1 LAPFSAGRAGVRLHN
16 AFLDEHYDSTVL
28 SLYYDVNDTEEMFHL
43 RLKSTI
49 FAWIDNKMQSYLTRN
64 NYKQYGQYSYPI
76 LGNDVSKMDQ
86 IKNADIIYIHWIL
99 RGFMNLSNIEK
110 LAKLGKPVIFFMHD
124 MWAITGGC
132 HHSFTCEKYKKACY
146 DCQMFPENTLIDW
159 PSLEFRKKLKF
170 YSKYSNLYFL
180 SPSKWLYNCARISF
194 LTKDKPLYYIPN
206 IISSKLFKPIDKNAA
221 RHILNI
227 NPDETVISFGAASVE
242 SPYKGWTYLVNAL
255 EIIKGLQSSRK
266 ISVLLFG
273 SGYNKKIEETLPFKV
288 RFTGFLLDEYSTAL
302 VYNASDVFVTPS
314 LADNQPTTVMESLCC
329 GTPVVG
335 FDVGGIPDMIKHKEN
350 GYLAKYKDAEDL
362 AKGIDYCLENNIKG
376 KILPFFEKSNIIGR
390 HKELIESIISQK

>member
-1 LAPFSAGRAGVRLHN
+1 
-16 AFLDEHYDSTVL
+16 
-28 SLYYDVNDTEEMFHL
+28 
-43 RLKSTI
+43 
-49 FAWIDNKMQSYLTRN
+49 
-64 NYKQYGQYSYPI
+64 
-76 LGNDVSKMDQ
+76 
-86 IKNADIIYIHWIL
+86 
-99 RGFMNLSNIEK
+99 MNLSNIEK